1 MDRLRDGYTDAKSG
15 SGYGGW
21 VVTKHGCWVAQKGVN
36 RESNGYIQIAPIS
49 TATRAGTTNG
59 VVKAKPLPQGAHRLA
74 VIASKRYKTPSCS
87 LNSTNL
93 YLASSNDDVQRMLDG
108 DHASHRCHNPRCL
121 NPEHLIVESKE
132 RNEARKGCAG
142 RVQVYT
148 TIGGL
153 KYVLEAKA
161 CSCEGP
167 PCIITKEEH
176 RSATL
181 LIWIWVFWWL
191 FDGSWDFRA
200 CEIVSL
206 ALCSTI
212 EQLILLLQFNGH
224 PDYTQECASP
234 LVLKHSKALTQETGY
249 PADSTYLNSDNRATP
264 YRALRVF

>member
-1 MDRLRDGYTDAKSG
+1 MPIELASTDHSSTERQPLQDIDANASKKPKPTPKPKPTKPESATLIELRTITREIAQACMDRLRDGYTDAKSG

-181 LIWIWVFWWL
+181 LI
-191 FDGSWDFRA
+191 
-200 CEIVSL
+200 
-206 ALCSTI
+206 
-212 EQLILLLQFNGH
+212 
-224 PDYTQECASP
+224 
-234 LVLKHSKALTQETGY
+234 
-249 PADSTYLNSDNRATP
+249 
-264 YRALRVF
+264 